1 MFDITIIDHHDLLE
15 INHDG
20 FLISK
25 SDAKYLINCQKK
37 ILEDTDRVIINYDIL
52 KNIILTFKD
61 NSYDDITDIS
71 SKMLTIFFE
80 MKNNTR
86 DLIDDDMLIKIL
98 FDIYE
103 HYVYGCVELMDNYLD
118 QIIEYVNV
126 HKKLEGFEYVRY

>member
-15 INHDG
+15 VNRDG
-20 FLISK
+20 FLISE

>member
-15 INHDG
+15 VNHDG
-20 FLISK
+20 FLISE

-86 DLIDDDMLIKIL
+86 DLIDDDTLIKIL

-103 HYVYGCVELMDNYLD
+103 HYVYGCAYINL
-118 QIIEYVNV
+118 
-126 HKKLEGFEYVRY
+126 

>member
-15 INHDG
+15 VNHDG
-20 FLISK
+20 FLISE
-25 SDAKYLINCQKK
+25 SDAKHLINCQKK

-52 KNIILTFKD
+52 KNIILNFKD

>member
-15 INHDG
+15 VTHDG
-20 FLISK
+20 FLISE

-52 KNIILTFKD
+52 KNIILNFKD

>member
-1 MFDITIIDHHDLLE
+1 MFDITIIDYHDLLE
-15 INHDG
+15 VNHDG
-20 FLISK
+20 FLISE

>member
-1 MFDITIIDHHDLLE
+1 
-15 INHDG
+15 
-20 FLISK
+20 
-25 SDAKYLINCQKK
+25 
-37 ILEDTDRVIINYDIL
+37 
-52 KNIILTFKD
+52 
-61 NSYDDITDIS
+61 
-71 SKMLTIFFE
+71 MLTIFFD

-103 HYVYGCVELMDNYLD
+103 QYVYGCVELMDNYID